1 MRLLPNRTNSLFGNI
16 PEIYRKKVMKWQT
29 RKIYKESRFLII
41 DDKDGHLGMCPLRV
55 NIPIDVY
62 EPNKE
67 YLFGGK
73 TEIPINIPDTNQF
86 MFIERNI
93 LGFKDR
99 ISNELL
105 ECECQLYN
113 LNYYEVKNNCL
124 YDYVAACRS
133 LDRKENKRF
142 DMDYKINKIKSNVAL
157 GGYIY
162 LEYYLAIDEKDYKKY
177 PSNQYLRYG
186 EIEKYFPKEE
196 WTILYNEVE
205 IIKDDYTPLNRNNEM
220 VAIGY
225 LDVRKIPT
233 PTSKT
238 KKEYKTYVNYNNE
251 KKIVNHSYTINGVV
265 R

>member
-93 LGFKDR
+93 LGFRDR

-105 ECECQLYN
+105 ERTKTQAD
-113 LNYYEVKNNCL
+113 KQS
-124 YDYVAACRS
+124 RS
-133 LDRKENKRF
+133 IASVIRE
-142 DMDYKINKIKSNVAL
+142 AL
-157 GGYIY
+157 IIY
-162 LEYYLAIDEKDYKKY
+162 L
-177 PSNQYLRYG
+177 
-186 EIEKYFPKEE
+186 
-196 WTILYNEVE
+196 
-205 IIKDDYTPLNRNNEM
+205 
-220 VAIGY
+220 
-225 LDVRKIPT
+225 
-233 PTSKT
+233 SK
-238 KKEYKTYVNYNNE
+238 
-251 KKIVNHSYTINGVV
+251 
-265 R
+265 